1 MPSFIRKSNRLKDY
15 DYSQSGAYFITI
27 CTLNKQKIL
36 WEDNGW
42 RPTNQEDLPP
52 LSRIGMCVN
61 DAIRNIPRFYPNVTI
76 EKHSVLP
83 NHLHK
88 IFQKSFHDRIIR
100 NDQEAQNIEAYID
113 ANPMNWE
120 TDPELFGLL

>member
-83 NHLHK
+83 NHLHMILVIWVDYK
-88 IFQKSFHDRIIR
+88 NLCAPSQ
-100 NDQEAQNIEAYID
+100 Y
-113 ANPMNWE
+113 P
-120 TDPELFGLL
+120 P

>member
-1 MPSFIRKSNRLKDY
+1 MRTVSVS
-15 DYSQSGAYFITI
+15 TI
-27 CTLNKQKIL
+27 IKQFK
-36 WEDNGW
+36 GYVSK
-42 RPTNQEDLPP
+42 T
-52 LSRIGMCVN
+52 IGN
-61 DAIRNIPRFYPNVTI
+61 
-76 EKHSVLP
+76 
-83 NHLHK
+83 K